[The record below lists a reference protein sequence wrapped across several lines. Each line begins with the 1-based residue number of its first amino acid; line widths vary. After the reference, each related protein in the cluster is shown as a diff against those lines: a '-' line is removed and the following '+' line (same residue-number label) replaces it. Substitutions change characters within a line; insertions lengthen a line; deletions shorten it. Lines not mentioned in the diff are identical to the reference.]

1 MSSRAGPGL
10 YETMGEAWLDWPP
23 PPAPAIVRFGAEAQC
38 LTPDILGVAMPN
50 EPAPDA
56 DPMRDTP
63 GVCMRDAPG
72 VCAGVILGVPVFG
85 VSVSI
90 SMTFCSHCI

>member
-1 MSSRAGPGL
+1 MH
-10 YETMGEAWLDWPP
+10 ETMGEEWLDWPP
-23 PPAPAIVRFGAEAQC
+23 LVPTSIRFGADAMC
-38 LTPDILGVAMPN
+38 LTANLLGVTLPN
-50 EPAPDA
+50 EHVPDA